1 MNIRRHAI
9 SCLVCTLVCVAH
21 FASAQAQIDGSAA
34 AVSDYRFRGV
44 SLSDKKPALQGQIA
58 WTGGSGVFAGMF
70 VSTVRLGSNGNNP
83 GLSLQPFGG
92 YTAPISST
100 WSWSAGLAGYL
111 FTGEISGGS
120 PHYAEV
126 FARLGSE
133 NLQFGVY
140 LSNDY
145 AGTGAPS
152 AYVSASASRSL
163 TDTVSV
169 VAQVGWLVTGPAD
182 PYHSTYNDTQQF
194 DARIG
199 VVFDF
204 RQVVLEVSVVGATS
218 DSSECKGS
226 ARLCSPGLVVGIR
239 KNF

>member
-1 MNIRRHAI
+1 VNIRRHAI
-9 SCLVCTLVCVAH
+9 SCLVCALVCVAC
-21 FASAQAQIDGSAA
+21 FASAHAQIDGSAA

-44 SLSDKKPALQGQIA
+44 SLSDKKPALQGQID
-58 WTGGSGVFAGMF
+58 WTSGSGVFAGMF
-70 VSTVRLGSNGNNP
+70 VSTVRLGSNGDNP

-92 YTAPISST
+92 YSAPLSST

-111 FTGEISGGS
+111 FTGEIRGGS
-120 PHYAEV
+120 PDYAEV

-133 NLQFGVY
+133 NLQFGAY

-152 AYVSASASRSL
+152 AYVSVSASHSL
-163 TDTVSV
+163 TDAVSF
-169 VAQVGWLVTGPAD
+169 VAQVGYLVTGMAA
-182 PYHSTYNDTQQF
+182 PYHSTYNDTHQL
-194 DARIG
+194 DARIV
-199 VVFDF
+199 VVFDL